1 MRVSSLK
8 NYYYEEANGQ
18 VSQEKGL
25 FVHQNVIAVCS
36 HSYKMTETITLL
48 F

>member
-8 NYYYEEANGQ
+8 KYCYEEANGQ

-25 FVHQNVIAVCS
+25 FVQQNVMVVRS
-36 HSYKMTETITLL
+36 PSYKMTETNTLL